1 MPKYETKLK
10 LGRKLDDVDNA
21 TASDN
26 QVSVLFRYAVPE
38 GTATRDPSG
47 RAYDEAGADKHIS
60 LSIESDS
67 MKPDDVAA
75 ILALLERR
83 GVFTKMNSKV
93 WVSQPQASEAK
104 FGATT
109 TWQGTD
115 ISGLAA
121 RAASMTMPT
130 VGPTALAG
138 GDAAALAKLREAE
151 RRVGEVEKAVAG
163 LKDALTA
170 SL

>member
-26 QVSVLFRYAVPE
+26 QVSVLFRY
-38 GTATRDPSG
+38 
-47 RAYDEAGADKHIS
+47 DESGADRHIS
-60 LSIESDS
+60 LSIESDT

-75 ILALLERR
+75 VLALLERR

-93 WVSQPQASEAK
+93 WVSQPQASEAR

-138 GDAAALAKLREAE
+138 DASLARLREAE
-151 RRVGEVEKAVAG
+151 MRVADLEKAVAN
-163 LKDALTA
+163 LKTALAA
-170 SL
+170 SP

>member
-26 QVSVLFRYAVPE
+26 QVSVLFRY
-38 GTATRDPSG
+38 
-47 RAYDEAGADKHIS
+47 DEAGADKHIS
-60 LSIESDS
+60 LSVESDT

-138 GDAAALAKLREAE
+138 DTSLARLREAE
-151 RRVGEVEKAVAG
+151 MRVAELEKALAG
-163 LKDALTA
+163 LRAAL
-170 SL
+170 SG